1 MNVSVG
7 KYRWVI
13 LILAYLCMLGF
24 AFTFQSLPP
33 VLTLITEELE
43 LTHAEAGLLM
53 SLFSLPAIFL
63 AVLTGLLSDRLGPFR
78 IGLIS
83 LILMVV
89 GASIFA
95 VSRTLVYAGLGR
107 VIAGAGAA
115 TISIVAAQIL
125 ALWFRGG
132 EAGAAM
138 GIFHTAMP
146 VGTITCFTTFGRL
159 GEGLGWRTPIFITV
173 MIGVMALT
181 AFLLLYRPAPNPPQK
196 IALEK
201 EGLFSSLLSVEVL
214 AWLVGFCWMWFNA
227 AVISFST
234 FAPDFFISKGYSIGF
249 AGFLTSL
256 LMWGSLGLS
265 PIIGRL
271 VDKVG
276 NNDLFIG
283 AGGIVLATAIY
294 LVIKS
299 TDFLFSMVVMAVA
312 VAFIP
317 TPVFSLQS
325 KILKTENLGLGFGI
339 LSTVSSIGTFFGP
352 YMAGLVRDNTGSYEM
367 SFIFLSILAMLV
379 TVTAVALGVKMRR
392 DS

>member
-1 MNVSVG
+1 
-7 KYRWVI
+7 
-13 LILAYLCMLGF
+13 
-24 AFTFQSLPP
+24 
-33 VLTLITEELE
+33 
-43 LTHAEAGLLM
+43 
-53 SLFSLPAIFL
+53 
-63 AVLTGLLSDRLGPFR
+63 
-78 IGLIS
+78 
-83 LILMVV
+83 
-89 GASIFA
+89 
-95 VSRTLVYAGLGR
+95 
-107 VIAGAGAA
+107 
-115 TISIVAAQIL
+115 
-125 ALWFRGG
+125 
-132 EAGAAM
+132 M

-146 VGTITCFTTFGRL
+146 VGTIICFTTFGRL
-159 GEGLGWRTPIFITV
+159 GEELGWRTPIFFTV
-173 MIGVMALT
+173 IIGVMALA

-201 EGLFSSLLSVEVL
+201 EGLFSSLLKVEVS

-283 AGGIVLATAIY
+283 VGGIVLATSIY
-294 LVIKS
+294 LVSKS
-299 TDFLFSMVVMAVA
+299 TDFLFSMAVMAVA
-312 VAFIP
+312 VAFVP

-339 LSTVSSIGTFFGP
+339 LSMVSSIGAFFGP
-352 YMAGLVRDNTGSYEM
+352 YMAGLVRDKTGSYEM
-367 SFIFLSILAMLV
+367 SFIFLTILAMLV
-379 TVTAVALGVKMRR
+379 TATAIALRIKMRR